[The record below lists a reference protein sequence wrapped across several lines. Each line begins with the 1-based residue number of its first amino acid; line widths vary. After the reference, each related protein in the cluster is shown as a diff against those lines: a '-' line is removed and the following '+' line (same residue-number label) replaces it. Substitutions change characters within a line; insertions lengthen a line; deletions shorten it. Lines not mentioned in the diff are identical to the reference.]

1 MYNQW
6 DSGVSRPEHPNED
19 SVLEPLG
26 HLVAQIHRRSSLYS
40 SIILAYGLLVKYV
53 IKKIIMASR
62 AYCVAHIS
70 LNVKQNEI

>member
-1 MYNQW
+1 MIKKKSPFLLYNQW

-40 SIILAYGLLVKYV
+40 SIILAYGLLL
-53 IKKIIMASR
+53 
-62 AYCVAHIS
+62 IS
-70 LNVKQNEI
+70 KAKMTSMILEH